1 MYVLDCVLYPKWSS
15 TVVRR
20 REEKQAVIPEHSAAQ
35 RIKAVTLQLIS
46 ISLAFPKDPLV
57 SLPACL
63 LAFACACPR
72 ASGRLPAF
80 ADTASSHILT
90 PHSTTQHSTVNP
102 NSQHF
107 HNARARAADGTH
119 ADAGVWA
126 MIDSSQG
133 VS

>member
-1 MYVLDCVLYPKWSS
+1 MYVLGCVLYPMWSS

-57 SLPACL
+57 SLPAYL

-80 ADTASSHILT
+80 ADTASSRIHRTI
-90 PHSTTQHSTVNP
+90 QHSQPQLSTFPQTREPVRLT
-102 NSQHF
+102 
-107 HNARARAADGTH
+107 ARMLALGCGR
-119 ADAGVWA
+119 
-126 MIDSSQG
+126 
-133 VS
+133 